1 MKDTMFFKHI
11 ANYLDHEGMMKMIES
26 DQGENLKSLA
36 SQISVCLHEDWKNNL
51 IREKGE
57 EYQHFRPVKDAEME
71 KEILENAEKYLS
83 IKSKDGKP
91 LYRIDEKVN
100 ADGSVTKSAQF
111 DLIRVPFENLS
122 KKWQNAN
129 YDAAQFALCLVK
141 TSIDKNAFEGDPE
154 QIFKNFEKMAHDVH
168 IEWMERESDWADV
181 RLLVPYEQLVV
192 KTAGHNEKDKDRAH
206 VQAIVTELTFQP
218 NILARN
224 RSIVAR
230 AIKELTGKNATES
243 GLNPEFSSKLS
254 EINGLLETQ
263 NNADYARYTN
273 FKNQVKTKIEPLLEG
288 KTSLSL
294 ADVEKMAEVYYN
306 CWKKQAKTVGK
317 LPKEYDASYSD
328 LLVDDERINF
338 KNVARRE
345 IADLIKEMAK
355 EKTINESL
363 IADADTILNEDTS
376 KKLGQKIKERNQE
389 DLANYQALTSGAFGE

>member
-11 ANYLDHEGMMKMIES
+11 SNYLDHAGMIMMIES
-26 DQGENLKSLA
+26 AQGETLKELA
-36 SQISVCLHEDWKNNL
+36 SQISVCLHEDWKQNL

-57 EYQHFRPVKDAEME
+57 DYQHFRPVKDAELE
-71 KEILENAEKYLS
+71 KTILENAEEFLKQ
-83 IKSKDGKP
+83 KSEDGKP
-91 LYRIDEKVN
+91 LYRIEEKKN

-111 DLIRVPFENLS
+111 DLIRVPFEKLS

-141 TSIDKNAFEGDPE
+141 TSIEKHAFDGDRE
-154 QIFKNFEKMAHDVH
+154 QMFENFEKMAHDIH

-192 KTAGHNEKDKDRAH
+192 KTNGHNEKDKDRAH
-206 VQAIVTELTFQP
+206 VQAVVTELTFQP

-230 AIKELTGKNATES
+230 AIKELVGKDAIQN
-243 GLNPEFSSKLS
+243 GLNPDFAKKLS
-254 EINGLLETQ
+254 EINGLLENK
-263 NNADYARYTN
+263 NNEDFERYKN
-273 FKNQVKTKIEPLLEG
+273 FKNQVKSKIKPILAG
-288 KTSLSL
+288 KESISFAEL
-294 ADVEKMAEVYYN
+294 EKMAEIYYE

-317 LPKEYDASYSD
+317 LPKEYDASYEN

-345 IADLIKEMAK
+345 IADLVKELAK
-355 EKTINESL
+355 EKVVSEKL
-363 IADADTILNEDTS
+363 ILDADTILNEDIS
-376 KKLGQKIKERNQE
+376 KKLGQKIKAKNQD
-389 DLANYQALTSGAFGE
+389 DLANYQAFVSGTLGE